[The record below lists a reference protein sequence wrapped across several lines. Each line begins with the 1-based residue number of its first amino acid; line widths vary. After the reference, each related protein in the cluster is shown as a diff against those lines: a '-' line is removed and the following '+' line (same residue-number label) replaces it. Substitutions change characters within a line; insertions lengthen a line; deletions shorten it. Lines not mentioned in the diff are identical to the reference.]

1 MTRPTGARARA
12 SADGLRRTF
21 PAQPAGDTA
30 ATTWWGRAWV
40 TALTGQSRDP
50 GRLAR
55 GSDLAARGS
64 VDAVTVTPGL
74 VLAYVHGSRPRPYR
88 ARLRVRP
95 LTDEDWTRLLDHIAD
110 HPAHLAALLDRELP
124 PALAGGPVPL
134 LPGAGDLIPDCTC
147 PDPVRPCKH
156 AAALCHRTAR
166 LLDQDPFVLL
176 LLRGRGEDDL
186 IDTLTRLSV
195 TRAAPA
201 PAGDETPDDEAGD
214 PYRPPPLPGV
224 RARDVLA
231 AGPRPPVPP
240 PPPVPAGHA
249 APPSYPSG
257 HGGPDPLALDQLATQ
272 AAARAHA
279 LLATGRDPLAGL
291 GHWADAVRIA
301 AARPGSGLTS
311 AARDLYARLA
321 RAAGRDVTDLHRA
334 VAAWQLGGE
343 AGLVALEE
351 PWDPPAGPFDRARPT
366 LLAAGHPRLRPERNR
381 LTHPAGDRQ
390 LRLGRDGLWY
400 GYISDPGREDWWP
413 TATPGLDPV
422 AVFGAL
428 PGGGA

>member
-1 MTRPTGARARA
+1 MGPRLGHGAHRPVARSRAPGPWQRPGRARQRRRGHRHPGPGPRLRARQRPAPTGPGCGSARSPTRTGPASSTTSPTTRPTSPPSSTANCRRPRRGTGAA
-12 SADGLRRTF
+12 
-21 PAQPAGDTA
+21 
-30 ATTWWGRAWV
+30 
-40 TALTGQSRDP
+40 
-50 GRLAR
+50 
-55 GSDLAARGS
+55 AAR
-64 VDAVTVTPGL
+64 
-74 VLAYVHGSRPRPYR
+74 RR
-88 ARLRVRP
+88 
-95 LTDEDWTRLLDHIAD
+95 
-110 HPAHLAALLDRELP
+110 
-124 PALAGGPVPL
+124 
-134 LPGAGDLIPDCTC
+134 DLIPDCTC

-351 PWDPPAGPFDRARPT
+351 PWDPRPDPSTAPAPPCSPQATRACAPNATASPTRP
-366 LLAAGHPRLRPERNR
+366 
-381 LTHPAGDRQ
+381 GDRQ

>member
-1 MTRPTGARARA
+1 
-12 SADGLRRTF
+12 
-21 PAQPAGDTA
+21 
-30 ATTWWGRAWV
+30 
-40 TALTGQSRDP
+40 
-50 GRLAR
+50 
-55 GSDLAARGS
+55 
-64 VDAVTVTPGL
+64 
-74 VLAYVHGSRPRPYR
+74 
-88 ARLRVRP
+88 
-95 LTDEDWTRLLDHIAD
+95 
-110 HPAHLAALLDRELP
+110 
-124 PALAGGPVPL
+124 
-134 LPGAGDLIPDCTC
+134 
-147 PDPVRPCKH
+147 
-156 AAALCHRTAR
+156 
-166 LLDQDPFVLL
+166 
-176 LLRGRGEDDL
+176 
-186 IDTLTRLSV
+186 
-195 TRAAPA
+195 
-201 PAGDETPDDEAGD
+201 
-214 PYRPPPLPGV
+214 
-224 RARDVLA
+224 
-231 AGPRPPVPP
+231 
-240 PPPVPAGHA
+240 
-249 APPSYPSG
+249 SG

-366 LLAAGHPRLRPERNR
+366 LLAAGHPRLRPARNR

-413 TATPGLDPV
+413 TGTPGLDPV

-428 PGGGA
+428 PGGGV